1 MPAIHQIVL
10 GTSVPPINQQCLNS
24 WRALESRGFD
34 VVSWSTRSAEDYL
47 ATCPVSVAKTLYERA
62 RNYGEASDILR
73 IAITYGHG
81 GLYVD
86 WDVLLIDPERFLAA
100 MPDFERCSCV
110 LLKDPHTQEPGFSCT
125 FDNSLF
131 YLRQNN
137 VLALDFLREM
147 ERNYRRDPLPDTP
160 FVTGPLALTQFLE
173 DHPHH
178 KNDCHT
184 VDTLDIY
191 SFDYAK
197 SMEHLKGSSDREALK
212 NYALRVGAPA
222 IHLWT
227 HAWVPRRRWPR
238 RLVDRISRTFR
249 AVTGAR

>member
-10 GTSVPPINQQCLNS
+10 GTTIPPLNKQCLDS
-24 WRALESRGFD
+24 WRALESRGFH
-34 VVSWSTRSAEDYL
+34 VVSWTTRTAEDYL
-47 ATCPVSVAKTLYERA
+47 ATCPVSEAKTLYERA

-73 IAITYGHG
+73 IAITHGHG

-86 WDVLLIDPERFLAA
+86 WDVLLIDPDKFLAL
-100 MPDFERCSCV
+100 MPDFERCNCV
-110 LLKDPHTQEPGFSCT
+110 LLTDPNTREPGFSCT

-131 YLRQNN
+131 YLRQGNELG
-137 VLALDFLREM
+137 VDFLREM
-147 ERNYRRDPLPDTP
+147 QRNYGRDPLPDTP

-173 DHPHH
+173 EHPQY

-191 SFDYAK
+191 SFDYGK
-197 SMEHLKGSSDREALK
+197 FMEYTKGGTDREALK
-212 NYALRVGAPA
+212 NHDQRGGAPA

-227 HAWVPRRRWPR
+227 HAWVPKRTWSR